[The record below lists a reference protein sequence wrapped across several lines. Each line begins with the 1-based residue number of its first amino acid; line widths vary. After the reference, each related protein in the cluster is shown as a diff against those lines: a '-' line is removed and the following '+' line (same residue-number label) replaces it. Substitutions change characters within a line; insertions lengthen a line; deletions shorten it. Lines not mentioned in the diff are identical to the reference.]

1 MIRYN
6 IQAKADVAEID
17 IFGTIGEDWFSEG
30 YTMQQ
35 CRADLAGITAPEIV
49 LNVSSLGGYVTHALT
64 IHDIIKAHPSHVT
77 ARIMG
82 ATASAG
88 TIVALAADTVEMSR
102 NALFLVHNAWT
113 MAVGNAEELREQA
126 EHLDKF
132 DDRLVEIYKKRTG
145 RRDNTIRKLM
155 AEERWIDADE
165 AMDFGFIDKAFEP
178 NKAAASMVK
187 DQISQIMAD
196 GRLPKLPERI
206 TNNETMDK
214 SEMTW
219 FREAFEWIKAK
230 IDPPKAEAETETE
243 IPAEVPEV
251 VEPQPEPI
259 EPETEEVEEPEA
271 EPDKE
276 VIVAVAE
283 AVADKELELET
294 ERTAKAEAE
303 KKLAEAQAKLNEVSA
318 KIEEIEGK
326 LAVATAKTI
335 APVMD
340 DPDPT
345 MDKKVKSKFGKTAEA
360 LKEYINDFKPKN

>member
-17 IFGTIGEDWFSEG
+17 ILGTIGEDWFSEG

-35 CRADLAGITAPEIV
+35 CKADLASISAPEIV
-49 LNVSSLGGYVTHALT
+49 LNVSSLGGDVTHALT

-145 RRDNTIRKLM
+145 RRENTIRKLM

-219 FREAFEWIKAK
+219 FRDAFEWIKAK
-230 IDPPKAEAETETE
+230 IDPPKAESEADPE
-243 IPAEVPEV
+243 IPEEVPEV
-251 VEPQPEPI
+251 VPETEA
-259 EPETEEVEEPEA
+259 EPETEEAGEAEA

-283 AVADKELELET
+283 AVAEKELELEA

-303 KKLAEAQAKLNEVSA
+303 KNLAQAQAKLAEVTA
-318 KIEEIEGK
+318 KVEEIEGK
-326 LAVATAKTI
+326 LAVATSKTI
-335 APVMD
+335 ATVMD
-340 DPDPT
+340 DPDPAGVVSN
-345 MDKKVKSKFGKTAEA
+345 KKLSPEMQG
-360 LKEYINDFKPKN
+360 LKDYLEKYSINAKKD